1 MGKVNYAPMRSYT
14 IRTNLTRCDAEGFAL
29 PLGVEAGALPHPAQG
44 YTLEYTPSEDGLA
57 EDAYSFHVVVSHELV
72 RAVLHAAFSLLPDEV
87 FPVIEVGSRDAYR
100 SIDVFATPEM
110 VNKRDFLE
118 IWAAYEPFLLEDAT
132 IGAGASGDDPPIEVF
147 LDAWKGVAIHVPV
160 SQRDRIETMLIGLGL
175 REVPETWPIDIE
187 RSVLSNSRVRDVLQ
201 IVDEHSPDLDELL
214 LQMRESWGLSLDV
227 DRDENIDEGG
237 RALGYTLWHSIIVV
251 EPADGSEHHGAYIS
265 IWSTAISLGQVEELI
280 ADTLAGMPE
289 WSFQSIYS
297 TDRVAFDE
305 RPEELS
311 DLPPRRATVAV
322 HQVGLDVW
330 GDDGEQPPP
339 ESFGSAT
346 PPTNDD
352 E

>member
-1 MGKVNYAPMRSYT
+1 MA
-14 IRTNLTRCDAEGFAL
+14 
-29 PLGVEAGALPHPAQG
+29 
-44 YTLEYTPSEDGLA
+44 
-57 EDAYSFHVVVSHELV
+57 
-72 RAVLHAAFSLLPDEV
+72 
-87 FPVIEVGSRDAYR
+87 
-100 SIDVFATPEM
+100 
-110 VNKRDFLE
+110 
-118 IWAAYEPFLLEDAT
+118 
-132 IGAGASGDDPPIEVF
+132 
-147 LDAWKGVAIHVPV
+147 
-160 SQRDRIETMLIGLGL
+160 
-175 REVPETWPIDIE
+175 
-187 RSVLSNSRVRDVLQ
+187 
-201 IVDEHSPDLDELL
+201 
-214 LQMRESWGLSLDV
+214 
-227 DRDENIDEGG
+227 
-237 RALGYTLWHSIIVV
+237 IIVV

-339 ESFGSAT
+339 DSFGT
-346 PPTNDD
+346 FRPPTNED

>member
-1 MGKVNYAPMRSYT
+1 MRSYT
-14 IRTNLTRCDAEGFAL
+14 IRTDLTRCDADGFAL
-29 PLGVEAGALPHPAQG
+29 PLGVEASTLPCPSQG
-44 YTLEYTPSEDGLA
+44 YTLEYTPSEDELA
-57 EDAYSFHVVVSHELV
+57 EDAYSFHVVVSHQLV

-147 LDAWKGVAIHVPV
+147 LDAWKGVSIHVPV
-160 SQRDRIETMLIGLGL
+160 SQRDKIETMLIGLGL

-187 RSVLSNSRVRDVLQ
+187 RSVMSDSRVRDVLQ

-214 LQMRESWGLSLDV
+214 LQMRESWGLS
-227 DRDENIDEGG
+227 
-237 RALGYTLWHSIIVV
+237 
-251 EPADGSEHHGAYIS
+251 
-265 IWSTAISLGQVEELI
+265 IWSTAISLAQVEELI
-280 ADTLAGMPE
+280 SETLAGMPE
-289 WSFQSIYS
+289 WDFQSIYS

-330 GDDGEQPPP
+330 GVDGEKPPP
-339 ESFGSAT
+339 DPFGSVD
-346 PPTNDD
+346 PPANED

>member
-1 MGKVNYAPMRSYT
+1 MRSYR
-14 IRTNLTRCDAEGFAL
+14 IRTDLPRCDAAGFLL
-29 PLGVEAGALPHPAQG
+29 PLGVEASGLPRPSEG
-44 YTLEYTPSEDGLA
+44 YTLEYNPTEDGL
-57 EDAYSFHVVVSHELV
+57 EDAYSFHIVVSHEQV
-72 RAVLHAAFSLLPDEV
+72 RAVLHAAFSRLPEEV

-100 SIDVFATPEM
+100 SIDVFTASGPLM
-110 VNKRDFLE
+110 KRDFLTL
-118 IWAAYEPFLLEDAT
+118 WASFEPFLLEDAT
-132 IGAGASGDDPPIEVF
+132 IGAGASADDPPIEVF
-147 LDAWKGVAIHVPV
+147 LDAWKGLSIHVPV
-160 SQRDRIETMLIGLGL
+160 SQRESVETMLIGLGL

-187 RSVLSNSRVRDVLQ
+187 RSVVSDSRVRDVLQ

-214 LQMRESWGLSLDV
+214 LQMRESWGLTLDV

-330 GDDGEQPPP
+330 GDDGGEQPPP
-339 ESFGSAT
+339 GSFESST